1 MNRLFGFSLRAG
13 LLFVLLA
20 ATGCGVKNLPRL
32 PAANPAT
39 LTGLAAERDG
49 DRIVLR
55 WSLSGPGAVP
65 AAFRI
70 YRSQPP
76 PCEGC
81 PRPFQRIAD
90 ASSADA
96 AEGDGF
102 RYVDDPPPGME
113 LVRYRLIPIGPG
125 GAETGAGGLVE
136 IDLGSDETKN
146 GNSSDS

>member
-1 MNRLFGFSLRAG
+1 MNRFLGIALRG
-13 LLFVLLA
+13 GILLVLLV
-20 ATGCGVKNLPRL
+20 ATGCGVKDLPRL
-32 PAANPAT
+32 PAVEPAT
-39 LTGLAAERDG
+39 LTGLAAEREG
-49 DRIVLR
+49 DRIALR

-90 ASSADA
+90 VSSADA

-113 LVRYRLIPIGPG
+113 SVRYRVIPIGPG

-136 IDLGSDETKN
+136 IDLGSAGETT
-146 GNSSDS
+146 GNASP

>member
-1 MNRLFGFSLRAG
+1 MNRFLGFSSWAG
-13 LLFVLLA
+13 LLLVLVA
-20 ATGCGVKNLPRL
+20 VTGCGVKDLPRL
-32 PAANPAT
+32 PAAEPAT
-39 LTGLAAERDG
+39 LTGLAAEQEG

-55 WSLSGPGAVP
+55 WSLSGSDAVP

-81 PRPFQRIAD
+81 PRPFQRID
-90 ASSADA
+90 DVGYADA

-113 LVRYRLIPIGPG
+113 SVRYRVIPIGPG

-146 GNSSDS
+146 GNSSP

>member
-1 MNRLFGFSLRAG
+1 MNRFSGFSSWAG
-13 LLFVLLA
+13 LLLVLLA
-20 ATGCGVKNLPRL
+20 VTGCGVKDLPRL
-32 PAANPAT
+32 PAAEPAT
-39 LTGLAAERDG
+39 LTGLAAELEG

-55 WSLSGPGAVP
+55 WSLTGQGAVP

-90 ASSADA
+90 VSSADA

-102 RYVDDPPPGME
+102 RFVDEPPPGME
-113 LVRYRLIPIGPG
+113 SVRYRLIPIGPG
-125 GAETGAGGLVE
+125 GGETGAGGLLEV
-136 IDLGSDETKN
+136 DLGSGEGET
-146 GNSSDS
+146 GNPSP